1 MTPRLIPAPRAKDDR
16 PRTVVVIPAR
26 LAATRLPR
34 KPLAD
39 IHGRPMI
46 VHVMRAAEAAD
57 IGPVVVACADA
68 EVAAAVE
75 AAGGHAVMT
84 RPDQPSGSDRI
95 FEAVQRV
102 DPEARFDVVVN
113 LQGDLPHVKPEALA
127 AVLGPPDDP
136 EVDIAPLAF
145 RITDESEIDNPNV
158 VKVAIDL
165 APGARIGR
173 AVGFSREPVSH
184 PRWPA
189 SGRPKPTSSRR
200 RPEAGGRG
208 PGQAGAAVYQHGRIH
223 ALRRAAPARCARG
236 RTGWRG
242 GRRLPL
248 PRPPSQLPAML
259 VRRWIRPPSK
269 IYGGKPI
276 PASRAGSSHPPRART
291 WLDRLPSLAL
301 R

>member
-46 VHVMRAAEAAD
+46 VHVMRAAEAAN
-57 IGPVVVACADA
+57 IGPVVGDCADA
-68 EVAAAVE
+68 EGDAAVE
-75 AAGGHAVMT
+75 EAGGHAVMK

-95 FEAVQRV
+95 GEEGQRV
-102 DPEARFDVVVN
+102 DPEARCDVVVKR
-113 LQGDLPHVKPEALA
+113 QGDLPHVKKEARA
-127 AVLGPPDDP
+127 EVLGPLDDP
-136 EVDIAPLAF
+136 EGDIATLAF

-200 RPEAGGRG
+200 RPEPGGRR
-208 PGQAGAAVYQHGRIH
+208 PGQAGAAFYHHVGIY
-223 ALRRAAPARCARG
+223 AFRRAALARFVALPESALERREKLEQLRALEAGMRIGVALVDAVAPGVDTPAD
-236 RTGWRG
+236 
-242 GRRLPL
+242 LE
-248 PRPPSQLPAML
+248 
-259 VRRWIRPPSK
+259 
-269 IYGGKPI
+269 
-276 PASRAGSSHPPRART
+276 RARAE
-291 WLDRLPSLAL
+291 LAP
-301 R
+301 